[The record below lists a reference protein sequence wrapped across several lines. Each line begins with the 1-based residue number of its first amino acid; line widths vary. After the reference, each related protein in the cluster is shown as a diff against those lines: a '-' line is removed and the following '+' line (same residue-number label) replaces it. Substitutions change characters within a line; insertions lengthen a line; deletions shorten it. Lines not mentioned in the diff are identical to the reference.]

1 MNLNSRMRASSHSA
15 VGEGPRAGEP
25 GWGWGAIPCW
35 PLQGGKNQTFLP
47 PYAGARQFRVP
58 RQAMYVLVFRVTAP
72 RFVLMFPFPL
82 LFINLFVVLQPPQ
95 LPSWLQAPFPRG
107 QTFRTKFTFHHLIT
121 TWVFM
126 ATWNPM
132 FMVWLLSADP
142 PFVIC
147 VCPSFLRKPSCVPT
161 SIQQDPPSSCS
172 FVLERPSLS
181 KKPLHSPRV
190 QDQRSVCR
198 VSRMMTLLV
207 SLGAFP
213 C

>member
-1 MNLNSRMRASSHSA
+1 MPFHAGLCREARTRRFFHLMQ
-15 VGEGPRAGEP
+15 GPDN
-25 GWGWGAIPCW
+25 C
-35 PLQGGKNQTFLP
+35 
-47 PYAGARQFRVP
+47 RVP
-58 RQAMYVLVFRVTAP
+58 CQAKYVLVFRVTAP

-95 LPSWLQAPFPRG
+95 LPSWLQAPFPGG
-107 QTFRTKFTFHHLIT
+107 QTFGTKFTFYHLIT

-172 FVLERPSLS
+172 LVLERTSLS